1 MARLIS
7 PNLYRMF
14 ALAICLPVLF
24 LAGCQSNPDYPPAPE
39 TIPFPSISSDN
50 YPHIDGSTS
59 TAPLGATIACKVL
72 QVPCLWFE
80 DISGERH
87 LFPDLSDFQGEFPP
101 LGHHGTHSAYV
112 NLIDRQADLILV
124 ARPPSKDE
132 LELAKAAQVTLLPRP
147 IALDAF
153 VFIVNESN
161 PVVDLSLQELRGIYT
176 GQLTNWQQVGGE
188 VSKIHPYQRNENSGS
203 QELMRSLVMADL
215 QMVDA
220 PEMVLPKMF
229 APFYAVSDDPLGI
242 GYSVF
247 YYEENMAPRER
258 VKLCAVEGVMPDKR
272 SIQSL
277 DYPFVTEVYAVV
289 RGDLS
294 TNNLAYQLWQWLQ
307 TSTGQELIVESGYVP
322 LN

>member
-1 MARLIS
+1 M
-7 PNLYRMF
+7 
-14 ALAICLPVLF
+14 
-24 LAGCQSNPDYPPAPE
+24 
-39 TIPFPSISSDN
+39 
-50 YPHIDGSTS
+50 
-59 TAPLGATIACKVL
+59 
-72 QVPCLWFE
+72 
-80 DISGERH
+80 
-87 LFPDLSDFQGEFPP
+87 
-101 LGHHGTHSAYV
+101 GHHGTHSAYV
-112 NLIDRQADLILV
+112 NLIDHQADLILV
-124 ARPPSKDE
+124 ARLPSKDE
-132 LELAKAAQVTLLPRP
+132 LELAKAAQVTLHPQP

-188 VSKIHPYQRNENSGS
+188 VSEIHPYQRNENSGS

-307 TSTGQELIVESGYVP
+307 TSTGQELIAESGYVP